1 MTEQIKTTSK
11 ASLFGIKVR
20 FDSIDKLFSKLRQK
34 VKPKFALT
42 KTPQKFRRHSL
53 IKSSLPALPM
63 IHKRSHSVIREVPN
77 EVDLEN
83 LDETY

>member
-20 FDSIDKLFSKLRQK
+20 FDSIDKAKSKNK
-34 VKPKFALT
+34 IVKPKFALT